1 MILLRLIRIILTRIA
16 DPDLDLFGAEIVRSD
31 PDPTIDLYVDISQKF
46 LKSFPKF
53 LFHFFYYEFQFQFN

>member
-31 PDPTIDLYVDISQKF
+31 PDPTIDLYVDISQKICP
-46 LKSFPKF
+46 FPKF
-53 LFHFFYYEFQFQFN
+53 LFNFFNYEFQFQFN

>member
-1 MILLRLIRIILTRIA
+1 MLLRLIRIILTRIA

-46 LKSFPKF
+46 LFN
-53 LFHFFYYEFQFQFN
+53 FFYYEFQFQFN